1 MTTGTDI
8 IDRILDAYLLALG
21 GVDQCPESAQPEVKS
36 QLIAN
41 VERAERAFSD
51 AAGDGLGGDCSH
63 LVPIT
68 RLLFAANCASRQSL
82 RDAAPIARL
91 AYELK
96 LSTGLAA
103 DIVAQRIKQPMHSQ
117 GDESPMASTRQ
128 DS

>member
-36 QLIAN
+36 QLLEN

-51 AAGDGLGGDCSH
+51 AAADGLGGDCSH

-68 RLLFAANCASRQSL
+68 RQLFAANCASRKSL
-82 RDAAPIARL
+82 RDAEPIARL

-103 DIVAQRIKQPMHSQ
+103 NIVGQRIKQPVHSQ
-117 GDESPMASTRQ
+117 GDESPTTNIRR